1 MIPQKH
7 KNTDTIIKRISG
19 YDKDL
24 VALLFTKAGEGQNLD
39 PSPGFFTDPNNILLA
54 AYTGGTP
61 SGFLYAYVLTGL
73 KTPYPKILLYSIDV
87 FKEYQRRGVGRLLIT
102 ELKELARTKRCSEI
116 FVITNRSNEAAMQ
129 LYARTGGVMESGDD
143 VVFVYDK
150 ETFI

>member
-1 MIPQKH
+1 MTPKKKMPQGA
-7 KNTDTIIKRISG
+7 IIKRISE

-24 VALLFTKAGEGQNLD
+24 IALLFTKAGEGQNLD
-39 PSPGFFTDPNNILLA
+39 PSPGFFNDPGNILLA
-54 AYTGGTP
+54 AYTGGIP

-87 FKEYQRRGVGRLLIT
+87 FKEYQRRGVGRQLIT
-102 ELKELARTKRCSEI
+102 ELKKLALAKRCSEI
-116 FVITNRSNEAAMQ
+116 FVITNKSNEAAMQ
-129 LYARTGGVMESGDD
+129 LYARTGGIMESGDD